1 MTDEKKKLPDELGE
15 VDWDKALSDWD
26 TNMFAPEVAKDVV
39 TDKPAG
45 LPGSKASRPLYR
57 PPAAPPPKAPSPRTQ
72 PKTRPPPPP
81 PPPRTPR
88 APAIDE
94 EDGPTVIT
102 NIPRD
107 LLGSRDGLGSKPP
120 PSTVRGDARRASG
133 DHAGRRKT
141 GDVPEDVFTSAA
153 DVSAR
158 SEGSGAEPL
167 RRPSKVEVPDSISEG
182 EMFDPFAE
190 SPPERDPFAHRP
202 EAVTIDTED
211 DFLPADGPG
220 HPRPAEVV
228 TPQPPSPAPVSPSIH
243 APKMRLYGS
252 EEDTAVTNDETIA
265 RMVKAATVAPSV
277 MPPKLDEETST
288 SGVRPIRPSEG
299 REPAAGSTT
308 RAWPDERPAVDWLD
322 AAAHEAML
330 ARANWLEEEARATA
344 DNTGKARGLLT
355 CSELRA
361 CLGDPDGALALAEEA
376 RAASP
381 SLALAHRQAR
391 ALVPSPHDTRA
402 RVAALD
408 TEIKMTPAGPARL
421 HSILLASET
430 LRASGAD
437 EEAGQRLD
445 QAARLAPSD
454 ARAVVARATRALGRN
469 EATSP
474 ALKIPDAGE
483 LSPIS
488 DAIGMCLRLRSP
500 ATAPAAKVKLSPSEL
515 AMRARLAL
523 AKRDLAA
530 AAPLVAQ
537 LSQVPELADGAHWLA
552 AAFGAASRARRAE
565 SVTWLQQL
573 VDGGDADAHRALVT
587 RALELGDRPLLVA
600 GLARAGQLTS
610 QDRVTLATLVGL
622 DLSPTDPHLAA
633 IAEIDEMRPL
643 ACAVTALAMPTD
655 GADRSAQVRARA
667 ERTAGSIESRS
678 LAGLGRLLA
687 ANAAPEDV
695 EAVVGALGTT
705 TSAGARAI
713 GLEMATRAGRTSEV
727 SETIAAWATSR
738 ETADERTT
746 GALGAALVAE
756 QGGDQERALRA
767 YKTARAADPT
777 CEAAL
782 RAIAS
787 LEPVDMVAEMN
798 ALADELGDGIR
809 GAIARLEAVTLGDDI
824 LPDPT
829 KAQLLESAHRA
840 APALPIAG
848 FLAERIARRTGDVDE
863 ALRWVRERRS
873 NGVDPTETALDA
885 IREALFV
892 GDSDPALA
900 EERLREAHQVRP
912 GDVALRELYERM
924 ATATLDD
931 RAKWREERAGT
942 TTGNTRI
949 RAYLEAANEYERTGD
964 DAGALRCAEAAAAT
978 EAPLGRVARE
988 RAELRTSR
996 VARLSDELI
1005 TQAKGT
1011 DDARSRLE
1019 AFERLA
1025 ALDATAGNDPASAL
1039 LWHRSI
1045 LEEQPHYKPSLRHV
1059 EQHLVGEG
1067 RHEELEPVM
1076 SAIAGALRSTGSA
1089 ECVAHAEA
1097 AARLRMRGVAGSWES
1112 TSDVVELAAA
1122 EAEPSLWSLRML
1134 QAHSRMRGD
1143 DAAFLAVTKRLV
1155 ERAPRPAESA
1165 SLLARAG
1172 EAAARLGLI
1181 EEARSLLDRA
1191 SVEDPGDVATWRL
1204 LANTCGR
1211 AGDAR
1216 GAAEACE
1223 SLARSSGVDEHRLAA
1238 WHEAATIWL
1247 DEAGDEDR
1255 GVSAL
1260 EAAAAIDVA
1269 RGDIFDRL
1277 SSLYAARKMQPELAD
1292 LLERRIGCVTDPD
1305 ERLAIEIRRGR
1316 VLFEVGDIAGA
1327 RGAFQSAL
1335 REHPDD
1341 SQALTAYTDFCLA
1354 QGEWDL
1360 AETSLIQ
1367 LARLLPTPEEQRDVY
1382 ARLGDLYSNHLL
1394 NLSRAEVA
1402 LKEVLKRRPDD
1413 MDTAVKLVRIYA
1425 RQNDPARA
1433 IELQQEL
1440 VMKATTPEEKRDRVI
1455 ELSSIHEQVGHDNR
1469 RAEQALESG
1478 RREFP
1483 QDVAL
1488 LRALA
1493 EFYQRH
1499 RQTPA
1504 FNILLDRAG
1513 ADARRALAAGR
1524 LLPASFEVLAT
1535 AFELRGRTDAA
1546 RVTEAM
1552 LATLEGRHAELRGA
1566 GAERALD
1573 PTLDELLAP
1582 DAMTPAMRSLL
1593 AKTGEVLDAVTAV
1606 DLRALKAAPVAA
1618 DGPVARLVTRVA
1630 AAGGMSGVQLFSS
1643 SKLGAVCIPVGS
1655 SPPTLVMGDSLVSDE
1670 RIGGFLALRALKLVR
1685 VKASALGRTIPGEL
1699 GVLVSAWLKCFNPTW
1714 QAQGINP
1721 AALNAAIGRM
1731 QASVPR
1737 NLPPDVGA
1745 LALEVAG
1752 SIGTRQATL
1761 GPGALV
1767 WANRAAFLALG
1778 DPGAALDAIAA
1789 AGSAAST
1796 NPAREA
1802 PRDPKER
1809 AAWVARTPEARDL
1822 IAFGVADAFAE
1833 ARSRVGLDR
1842 PAAAR

>member
-1 MTDEKKKLPDELGE
+1 
-15 VDWDKALSDWD
+15 V
-26 TNMFAPEVAKDVV
+26 
-39 TDKPAG
+39 
-45 LPGSKASRPLYR
+45 
-57 PPAAPPPKAPSPRTQ
+57 
-72 PKTRPPPPP
+72 
-81 PPPRTPR
+81 
-88 APAIDE
+88 
-94 EDGPTVIT
+94 
-102 NIPRD
+102 
-107 LLGSRDGLGSKPP
+107 
-120 PSTVRGDARRASG
+120 
-133 DHAGRRKT
+133 
-141 GDVPEDVFTSAA
+141 
-153 DVSAR
+153 
-158 SEGSGAEPL
+158 
-167 RRPSKVEVPDSISEG
+167 
-182 EMFDPFAE
+182 
-190 SPPERDPFAHRP
+190 
-202 EAVTIDTED
+202 
-211 DFLPADGPG
+211 
-220 HPRPAEVV
+220 
-228 TPQPPSPAPVSPSIH
+228 
-243 APKMRLYGS
+243 
-252 EEDTAVTNDETIA
+252 
-265 RMVKAATVAPSV
+265 
-277 MPPKLDEETST
+277 
-288 SGVRPIRPSEG
+288 
-299 REPAAGSTT
+299 
-308 RAWPDERPAVDWLD
+308 
-322 AAAHEAML
+322 
-330 ARANWLEEEARATA
+330 NWLEEEARATA
-344 DNTGKARGLLT
+344 DNTGKARGLLA
-355 CSELRA
+355 CSELLA
-361 CLGDPDGALALAEEA
+361 TLGEPDAALALAEEA
-376 RAASP
+376 RDAAP

-391 ALVPSPHDTRA
+391 ALVPSPRDPRA

-408 TEIKMTPAGPARL
+408 AEIKMTPAGPARL
-421 HSILLASET
+421 HSVLLAAEA
-430 LRASGAD
+430 LRASGSD
-437 EEAGQRLD
+437 EEAGLRLD

-469 EATSP
+469 EPTSP
-474 ALKIPDAGE
+474 ALKIPDARE
-483 LSPIS
+483 LLPIS
-488 DAIGMCLRLRSP
+488 EAIGTCLRLRSP
-500 ATAPAAKVKLSPSEL
+500 GTTTAKVKPSPSEL
-515 AMRARLAL
+515 ATRARLAL
-523 AKRDLAA
+523 SKRDLAG

-537 LSQVPELADGAHWLA
+537 LAEVPELADGARWLA
-552 AAFGAASRARRAE
+552 AALGAASRTRRAE
-565 SVTWLQQL
+565 SVTWLQEL
-573 VDGGDADAHRALVT
+573 ADGGDGDAHRALVT
-587 RALELGDRPLLVA
+587 RALELGDRQLLTA
-600 GLARAGQLTS
+600 GLSRAGQLTS

-622 DLSPTDPHLAA
+622 DVSPTDPHLAA
-633 IAEIDEMRPL
+633 TAEIDEMRPL

-655 GADRSAQVRARA
+655 GADRAAQVRARA
-667 ERTAGSIESRS
+667 ERTAGSVESRS

-687 ANAAPEDV
+687 AAAAPAEV
-695 EAVVGALGTT
+695 EALIGSLGTT
-705 TSAGARAI
+705 TSAGARAVA
-713 GLEMATRAGRTSEV
+713 LEMAARAGRASEV
-727 SETIAAWATSR
+727 SDTLAAWAKSR
-738 ETADERTT
+738 ETADDRTI

-756 QGGDQERALRA
+756 QGGDQEKALHA
-767 YKTARAADPT
+767 YKAARTADPT

-787 LEPVDMVAEMN
+787 LEQVDMVAEMN
-798 ALADELGDGIR
+798 ALADELGDGVR
-809 GAIARLEAVTLGDDI
+809 GAVARLEAVTLGDEI

-840 APALPIAG
+840 APALPIAA

-863 ALRWVRERRS
+863 ALRWVRERRANS
-873 NGVDPTETALDA
+873 ADPTETALDA

-912 GDVALRELYERM
+912 ADVALRELYERM
-924 ATATLDD
+924 ATSALDD
-931 RAKWREERAGT
+931 RARWREERART
-942 TTGNTRI
+942 TTGNASI
-949 RAYLEAANEYERTGD
+949 LAYLDAANEYERTGD
-964 DAGALRCAEAAAAT
+964 DGGALRCAEAAAAT

-1011 DDARSRLE
+1011 EDARSRLE

-1134 QAHSRMRGD
+1134 QAHARMRGD
-1143 DAAFLAVTKRLV
+1143 DATFLSVTKRLV
-1155 ERAPRPAESA
+1155 ERAPRPAEGA
-1165 SLLARAG
+1165 TLVAQAG
-1172 EAAARLGLI
+1172 EAAARLGLF
-1181 EEARSLLDRA
+1181 EEARALLDRA
-1191 SVEDPGDVATWRL
+1191 CVEDPGDVATWRI
-1204 LANTCGR
+1204 LADICGR

-1223 SLARSSGVDEHRLAA
+1223 SLARSSGVDEHRLSA

-1260 EAAAAIDVA
+1260 ETAAAIDVA

-1292 LLERRIGCVTDPD
+1292 LLERRIDCVTDPD

-1335 REHPDD
+1335 QEHPDD
-1341 SQALTAYTDFCLA
+1341 SGALTAYTDFCLA

-1382 ARLGDLYSNHLL
+1382 ARLGELYSNHLL

-1402 LKEVLKRRPDD
+1402 LKEVLKRTPDD
-1413 MDTAVKLVRIYA
+1413 METAVKLVRIYA

-1469 RAEQALESG
+1469 RAEQTLESG

-1524 LLPASFEVLAT
+1524 LLPASFEVLAA

-1546 RVTEAM
+1546 RVTQAM
-1552 LATLEGRHAELRGA
+1552 LATLEGRPAELRGA

-1606 DLRALKAAPVAA
+1606 DLRALKAVPIAQ
-1618 DGPVARLVTRVA
+1618 DGPVARLVARVA
-1630 AAGGMSGVQLFSS
+1630 AAAGMNGVQLLSS
-1643 SKLGAVCIPVGS
+1643 PKLGAVCIPVGS
-1655 SPPTLVMGDSLVSDE
+1655 APPTLVMGESLVADE

-1737 NLPPDVGA
+1737 NLPPDVGV

-1796 NPAREA
+1796 NPTREA

-1833 ARSRVGLDR
+1833 ARTGVGLDR
-1842 PAAAR
+1842 PTTAR